1 MGQAWPSCKQPQLLW
16 SWAQHC
22 RPHKSPPGRQGEEGE
37 RRRRGKWR
45 EEERLQRERRRER
58 REKRENRKNM
68 RSAHR
73 GGSRTEQVKER
84 MDTHTHTHNLG
95 KGQSKGLRKG
105 APFSPPH
112 CTFFRPERLS
122 ALQDSGCRWDFLPQE
137 AGSPVAPWRPQLL
150 LQPLQAPAQQAGPP
164 LPAPQAAPP
173 CSAFLAV
180 SEAPDAPSPATH
192 SCSSSPPHPAS
203 PSHST
208 PLFLPQ
214 CSVNH

>member
-84 MDTHTHTHNLG
+84 MDTHTHTHTTLAKGKVRDSG
-95 KGQSKGLRKG
+95 KGPPSHLRTAHSLGLRGSQPCRILAAAGTSCPRKLAARWPLG
-105 APFSPPH
+105 GPSCFSSLCRPLPSKQGPLFQPLRQHLPVLHSLQSLRPQMPPVLQPTHALPLHLTQLPHPIAHHFFSP
-112 CTFFRPERLS
+112 
-122 ALQDSGCRWDFLPQE
+122 
-137 AGSPVAPWRPQLL
+137 
-150 LQPLQAPAQQAGPP
+150 
-164 LPAPQAAPP
+164 
-173 CSAFLAV
+173 
-180 SEAPDAPSPATH
+180 
-192 SCSSSPPHPAS
+192 
-203 PSHST
+203 
-208 PLFLPQ
+208 
-214 CSVNH
+214 SVQ